1 MPSDAVRPERL
12 SVSLDLAG
20 IWFPFVPA
28 AYLPDLDSE
37 HLKPGEQC
45 VQRCPVPER
54 PVHYGLD
61 RLDRGGEL
69 VEIKQNLERE
79 DTGYPDLIAGRW
91 HRNP

>member
-1 MPSDAVRPERL
+1 M

-20 IWFPFVPA
+20 IWFSFVPA

-37 HLKPGEQC
+37 HLKPGEQR